1 MTTVTPPVICLDVVI
16 DHRIRRLC
24 RPTWQLGKLPE
35 PSTHLSILQQHGF
48 RRGRKID
55 EINVTSQL
63 AGPATTGGI
72 LVTLQQPRWNHPF
85 EDGVEAVIQ
94 DCDTLSALDR
104 LFLAASC
111 GTLNVKEHVSLVD
124 LLPFTPQRVDTVPS
138 GVLQGAFEASRLAIC
153 AKMPD
158 VVLCAGRI
166 WLPCDGG
173 NPGTGLENQEK
184 PDLKGELCKVEAA
197 GVGRPDIYD
206 AVSLQGSGGELVT
219 MSKVNGFHPAY
230 AMTWH
235 PEHTNLRQ
243 LLLLNVVKTCGL
255 YRGDWLEDRW
265 MDTLREE
272 CFKLTGR
279 LRDNNQA
286 TSESQTQRRIC
297 TVPWRTRH
305 LHDYA
310 PVYSTI
316 QEDLL
321 NSVARIESS
330 QDQENQDIYNTLL
343 ASRLS
348 YKCND
353 ASVILRR
360 VWDLFRRDWPEPCD
374 TLNRQCVNDIEHD
387 ICRLLERFIEKPIQT
402 QNPRLKD
409 IFHVGIANLTACFTS
424 DSSTSKLDLEM
435 LADVFLQMAF
445 SIEEML
451 GDLLGPELIIIED

>member
-1 MTTVTPPVICLDVVI
+1 MTTVSPPITCLDVVI

-24 RPTWQLGKLPE
+24 RPTWQPGELPE

-48 RRGRKID
+48 RRSRRID

-72 LVTLQQPRWNHPF
+72 LVTLQQPRGNHPF

-94 DCDTLSALDR
+94 DCDTLSALDQ
-104 LFLAASC
+104 LFLTASC
-111 GTLNVKEHVSLVD
+111 GTLNVREHISLVD

-138 GVLQGAFEASRLAIC
+138 EVLQDAFEASRLAIC

-158 VVLCAGRI
+158 VVLCAGRV
-166 WLPCDGG
+166 WLPRDCE
-173 NPGTGLENQEK
+173 NPGTGPADQEK
-184 PDLKGELCKVEAA
+184 FDLKGELRKLEAA

-206 AVSLQGSGGELVT
+206 AVGLQGSGGELVA
-219 MSKVNGFHPAY
+219 MSKINGFHPAY
-230 AMTWH
+230 ALTYH

-243 LLLLNVVKTCGL
+243 LLLLNVVKTCGV
-255 YRGDWLEDRW
+255 YRGDWREDRW

-272 CFKLTGR
+272 CFKLTGM
-279 LRDNNQA
+279 LKDDYRD
-286 TSESQTQRRIC
+286 TRKSQTEHPKC

-316 QEDLL
+316 QKDFLD
-321 NSVARIESS
+321 SVARIEGS
-330 QDQENQDIYNTLL
+330 QDQNTHNIYNTLL
-343 ASRLS
+343 TSRLS
-348 YKCND
+348 YRCND

-360 VWDLFRRDWPEPCD
+360 VWDLFRRDWPETCD
-374 TLNRQCVNDIEHD
+374 TLNRQCVNNIALDIH
-387 ICRLLERFIEKPIQT
+387 RLLERFIEKPVQT
-402 QNPRLKD
+402 QNSRLRD
-409 IFHVGIANLTACFTS
+409 IFQVGMANLSACFTF
-424 DSSTSKLDLEM
+424 DSTSKLDLEM

-445 SIEEML
+445 SIEAML
-451 GDLLGPELIIIED
+451 GDLLGPELIILED